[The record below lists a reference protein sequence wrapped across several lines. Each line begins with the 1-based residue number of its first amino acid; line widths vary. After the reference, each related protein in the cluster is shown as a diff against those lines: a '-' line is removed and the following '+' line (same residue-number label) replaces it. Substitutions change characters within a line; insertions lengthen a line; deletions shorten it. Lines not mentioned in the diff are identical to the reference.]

1 MASGLQILGRVL
13 TWRRAILLVAVVGVS
28 LALGRREERL
38 SAWLARV
45 DARATNLLDDLAAD
59 GGATPRT
66 DLMVQAAS
74 EALSGLDRPWSRQA
88 AVRPED
94 GEPLVARV
102 TVTGSNGR
110 RVEMTWSGEPP
121 RLTRVDRSA
130 AVVESEFADINDG
143 SSSNDGGVA
152 ER

>member
-45 DARATNLLDDLAAD
+45 DAGATILLDDLAAD
-59 GGATPRT
+59 AGSPRT
-66 DLMVQAAS
+66 DVMVQAAW
-74 EALSGLDRPWSRQA
+74 EALSDLDRPWSRQP

-94 GEPLVARV
+94 GDPLVARV

-110 RVEMTWSGEPP
+110 QVEMTWSGEPP

-130 AVVESEFADINDG
+130 AVVESEFAEINDG